1 MLTADVTVGA
11 HVAVMPAVVL
21 THDDVLADGVTLGAG
36 ARIAGGVRIGESAYI
51 GSGALVREGI
61 VDRRR
66 RGRRHGRRRDARR
79 PRRGDLGRRAG
90 AAARPGPRA
99 LGRAMKRPTVASRAG
114 RALGL
119 NLVNTMVSRL
129 GTLAIGIALARIL
142 GPEEFGTFA
151 VALLALL
158 AVLSFSELGVSLAI
172 VRWPGSP
179 REIAPTVSTISILSS
194 IIFCAVSV
202 AAAPWFC
209 AAMGAP
215 DATSVVRVLAFSVI
229 ISGAVAAPAALLQ
242 REFRAGRR
250 MLIDQVSNWLG
261 AIVSIVTAVGGMGAM
276 SLGVGRLAGATA
288 GAVLFIWSEP
298 VRFGWNREIARKL
311 LKFGLPLAG
320 SSIVVFSVKYV
331 DQFVVGSVIGPVA
344 LGFYVL
350 AFNLSSWPIAVFSQ
364 PVREV
369 SPAAFARLQHDPTAL
384 RSAFIVSLGLLTAV
398 TLPVCLVL
406 TGAADPLIAMVYGLA
421 WTPSAAALG
430 WLGVLAGVRIV
441 FELVYDYFVVLG
453 STRVV
458 FTVQLVWLIALVP
471 ALYVGAHLAGIAGAA
486 AAHVCVALFVV
497 LPLYLVELRRAGIAW
512 RPLAAGVAVPLL
524 YSGAVALV
532 ALAAARIIALDVL
545 AVAVACTAAL
555 VALAFEARRM
565 RAALQQLRSVIA
577 GGTS

>member
-1 MLTADVTVGA
+1 
-11 HVAVMPAVVL
+11 
-21 THDDVLADGVTLGAG
+21 
-36 ARIAGGVRIGESAYI
+36 
-51 GSGALVREGI
+51 
-61 VDRRR
+61 
-66 RGRRHGRRRDARR
+66 
-79 PRRGDLGRRAG
+79 
-90 AAARPGPRA
+90 
-99 LGRAMKRPTVASRAG
+99 MKRPTVASRAG

-179 REIAPTVSTISILSS
+179 REIAPTVATISMLSS
-194 IIFCAVSV
+194 IVFCVVSV

-209 AAMGAP
+209 EVMGAP

-298 VRFGWNREIARKL
+298 VRFGWNRKIARKL

-369 SPAAFARLQHDPTAL
+369 SPAAFARLQHDPSAL

-524 YSGAVALV
+524 CSGAVALV
-532 ALAAARIIALDVL
+532 ALAAARIIAFDAL

-555 VALAFEARRM
+555 VALALEARRM
-565 RAALQQLRSVIA
+565 RAALHQLQAVIA